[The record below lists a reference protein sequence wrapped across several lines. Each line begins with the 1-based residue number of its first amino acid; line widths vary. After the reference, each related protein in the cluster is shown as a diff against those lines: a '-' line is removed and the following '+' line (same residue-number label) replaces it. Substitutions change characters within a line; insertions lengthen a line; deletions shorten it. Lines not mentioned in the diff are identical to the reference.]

1 MDSLRKSIEK
11 VQSRFDFEVPEPAVR
26 LALTECRFDEDAAVE
41 FLNNNPGFLAR
52 PVTVVRAVTSTG
64 SRVLAP
70 TPVKQEGFDDSHMS
84 DEISLKS
91 NVKEEPADLT
101 IEDRNLKQEGFD
113 DSHMSGE
120 ISLKSNVKEEPVHL
134 KIEDRNPANVE
145 NGSDNSHGVAQP
157 IGESKVKK
165 ESEEDDVSRSLPSQ
179 TQVQE
184 STGNRKSSWEAGYEE
199 FLKASNTKVISK
211 EEYLKSTVE
220 QQPPVQASVDKVSE
234 KKQVATPDSGEVKIV
249 KEVGSFPCFQ
259 KSSEVKKKNAELEL
273 PRPPNV
279 EDGEFPEYPDWFLA
293 GRTIITAL
301 STTKG
306 RKLVDNEIVH
316 FDFRSAFAKR
326 NSKWI
331 LRISTKRSGEVGR
344 VNMEWAN
351 EVVPLV
357 RSAKV
362 KIIGRCVAAPP
373 VLQMMQ
379 DVMLCVSFYIH
390 ESVFTSEVNTSWRL
404 DGSTYIDPSVYPL
417 PTVFKLIE
425 MKPYQ
430 NASFT
435 PEELN
440 SRKRLF
446 SIKGNKDEAASD
458 LPVLKRRKGC
468 SPDQDD
474 EQAVSQSSLNKL
486 VGAAEVYDLEEM
498 EGPSTLMCVLKPY
511 QKQALY
517 WMSELEKGTN
527 AQNAENTVH
536 PCWASYCINDERF
549 PTIYVNNF
557 TGEATTKLPPAFRLP
572 RGGILADAMGLGKTV
587 MTIALILARQG
598 RGDNVGL
605 SKKRNQVSHT
615 DPTFKVDGG
624 TLVVCPMALLG
635 QWKDELET
643 HSKPGSIS
651 IFVHYG
657 GDRTNDPRVIS
668 GHDVVLTTYRVL
680 GDAYKTY
687 KENSIYHKVN
697 WHRVVLDEAHSIK
710 AYKSLAAI
718 AAFTLT
724 SHCRWCL
731 TGTPLQNSLEDL
743 FSLLC
748 FLHVEPWGN
757 FAWFNKLVQR
767 PYENGDPRGLK
778 LVKAILKPLMLRRT
792 KETKDKCG
800 RPILV
805 LPPIDIQLIECE
817 QSAAEAE
824 LYNALFRKSKH
835 QFDQYVGQG
844 KVLSNYANILE
855 LLLRLRQCCNHPF
868 LITSRGD
875 SKKPVDFDILA
886 KRLLEFNT
894 NSTSQ
899 CAYVT
904 EAIEALRKGEK
915 LECPICL
922 ESADDPVFTPCAHR
936 MCRECLLS
944 SWSTQ
949 ISGPCPICR
958 HKINITDLINCPF
971 QNQFVVSDVE
981 KDWKESTKV
990 SKLLEYLEHIE
1001 RYRPAEKS
1009 IVFSQWT
1016 AFLDL
1021 LEIAL
1026 KKKGIGYFRFDG
1038 KLQQKNRERVLKEFN
1053 ESRGERVLLMS
1064 LKAGGVGLNLTAAS
1078 NVFMMD
1084 PWWNPAVEEQ
1094 AIMRIHRI
1102 GQKRTV
1108 QVRRFIVED
1117 TVEEKL
1123 QQVQAKKQKMISGA
1137 LTEDEVRS
1145 GRIEDLKMLFS

>member
-1 MDSLRKSIEK
+1 MMEVDSLPESIKK
-11 VQSRFDFEVPEPAVR
+11 VQSRFSFEVPEPAVR
-26 LALTECRFDEDAAVE
+26 LALTESWFDVDAAVE

-52 PVTVVRAVTSTG
+52 PVTVVRAATSTG

-70 TPVKQEGFDDSHMS
+70 TPIKQEGFDDSVMS
-84 DEISLKS
+84 NGMSLKS
-91 NVKEEPADLT
+91 E
-101 IEDRNLKQEGFD
+101 
-113 DSHMSGE
+113 
-120 ISLKSNVKEEPVHL
+120 VKEEPVHL
-134 KIEDRNPANVE
+134 AIDNQNPVKAE
-145 NGSDNSHGVAQP
+145 NGSDDSHEVTRP
-157 IGESKVKK
+157 LEDLNVKK
-165 ESEEDDVSRSLPSQ
+165 EAKEEINVEPEMQVSVEEKVDVDVSRSLMTQ
-179 TQVQE
+179 TQMQG
-184 STGNRKSSWEAGYEE
+184 STGTRKSSWEAGYEE
-199 FLKASNTKVISK
+199 FLKATDAKVMSK
-211 EEYLKSTVE
+211 EEYLKSIEE
-220 QQPPVQASVDKVSE
+220 QQPSVPVERSKAMQDLASVNKVSE
-234 KKQVATPDSGEVKIV
+234 KKEVAIPDNDEVKIL

-259 KSSEVKKKNAELEL
+259 KSSQVKKEKVE
-273 PRPPNV
+273 PRPANV
-279 EDGEFPEYPDWFLA
+279 EDGDFPGEPDWFLV

-316 FDFRSAFAKR
+316 FDFRSAFAKQ

-344 VNMEWAN
+344 VPMEWAK

-357 RSAKV
+357 RSARIKV
-362 KIIGRCVAAPP
+362 RGRCVAAPP

-379 DVMLCVSFYIH
+379 DVLVCVSFYVH
-390 ESVFTSEVNTSWRL
+390 HSAFTSEVNTSWKL

-417 PTVFKLIE
+417 PAVFKLIG

-430 NASFT
+430 NAAFT
-435 PEELN
+435 PEELD

-446 SIKGNKDEAASD
+446 SIRGNTDEAASD

-468 SPDQDD
+468 PPDQDD

-486 VGAAEVYDLEEM
+486 VGASEVYDLEEM
-498 EGPSTLMCVLKPY
+498 EGPSTLMCDLKPY

-527 AQNAENTVH
+527 AQNAENTLH
-536 PCWASYCINDERF
+536 PCWAAYRIDDMTA
-549 PTIYVNNF
+549 PIIYVNNF

-598 RGDNVGL
+598 RGDNAGL
-605 SKKRNQVSHT
+605 SRKRGQVSHS
-615 DPTFKVDGG
+615 DPAFKVDGG

-635 QWKDELET
+635 QWKDELEI
-643 HSKPGSIS
+643 HSKPGSLS

-668 GHDVVLTTYRVL
+668 AHDVVLTTYRVL

-687 KENSIYHKVN
+687 GENSIYHRVN

-710 AYKSLAAI
+710 AHKSYPAQAS
-718 AAFTLT
+718 FTLT

-748 FLHVEPWGN
+748 FLHVQPWGN

-767 PYENGDPRGLK
+767 PCENGDPRGLK

-805 LPPIDIQLIECE
+805 LPPAHTELVECE

-844 KVLSNYANILE
+844 NVLSNYANILG

-868 LITSRGD
+868 LITSRSD

-886 KRLLEFNT
+886 KRLLDFNS
-894 NSTSQ
+894 NSTNQ
-899 CAYVT
+899 RAYVI

-915 LECPICL
+915 LDCPICL
-922 ESADDPVFTPCAHR
+922 ESADDPVFAPCAHR
-936 MCRECLLS
+936 MCRECLFS

-958 HKINITDLINCPF
+958 QMLNRTDLINCPF
-971 QNQFVVSDVE
+971 ENQFLVSDVE

-990 SKLLEYLEHIE
+990 SELLKNLEDI
-1001 RYRPAEKS
+1001 RQNRPAEKS

-1038 KLQQKNRERVLKEFN
+1038 SLQQKNRERVLKEFN
-1053 ESRGERVLLMS
+1053 ESSSKRVLLMS

-1078 NVFMMD
+1078 NVFIMD

-1094 AIMRIHRI
+1094 AVMRIHRI

-1108 QVRRFIVED
+1108 MVKRFIVKD
-1117 TVEEKL
+1117 TVEERL

-1137 LTEDEVRS
+1137 LTDDEVRS
-1145 GRIEDLKMLFS
+1145 TRIEDLMMLFS